1 MSRKSFRRP
10 LSFCVLIAAAVVSGC
25 AGDANPVRDI
35 FVATGFGATTPPAPD
50 FVSSTRPTSTAYIP
64 IGRTPP
70 SPVLAAK
77 TKAEVEAL
85 ESDLKRI
92 REGNE
97 AQAQAAKSLAATPA
111 PAPVKAEP
119 VPALA
124 PDSERTAPKIEPSTN

>member
-10 LSFCVLIAAAVVSGC
+10 LSFCAFMAAAVVSGC

-64 IGRTPP
+64 IGRSPP

-77 TKAEVEAL
+77 SKAEVEAL

-97 AQAQAAKSLAATPA
+97 AQAQTAKTLAATPA
-111 PAPVKAEP
+111 PARVKVEP
-119 VPALA
+119 LPALE
-124 PDSERTAPKIEPSTN
+124 PDSTRAAPKIEPTTN